1 MSTKLRARSLAGAA
15 LILAVV
21 VTAAVLLV
29 PSFALGL
36 ARLVADLWVT
46 VMGAIA
52 GLLGGIFG
60 G

>member
-1 MSTKLRARSLAGAA
+1 MSTKLTARSLAGVV
-15 LILAVV
+15 LILA
-21 VTAAVLLV
+21 AAVAAAALLV

-46 VMGAIA
+46 VMGAVA
-52 GLLGGIFG
+52 GLIGGIFG